1 MVASLRSILLVDG
14 NVQERE
20 RLAVT
25 FRKEIGCVVFEA
37 GDTAEAMD
45 IIEKQDVCL
54 LITDLF
60 FPSRSGI
67 ELLRQ
72 VNQCNPEVVKIACV
86 PTGDREVVME
96 VLKLGA
102 IFYINTPYDLLEA
115 VIAAANGL
123 RYHDVLVHKEK
134 RGSKI
139 RKSESFYGMVGE
151 APRMREL
158 YRFIEKVADDSS
170 STVLIQGESGTGK
183 ELVARA
189 IHAHSARKGKNFVPL
204 NCAAIPENLLESELF
219 GYVKGAFTGA
229 TQSKIGRIQYAE
241 GGTLF
246 LDEIG
251 DMKPTLQAKLLR
263 VLQEKEFEPVGGV
276 KPVPA
281 DVRVVAATHRNLERL
296 VADGGFREDLYY
308 RLSVVP
314 ITIPPLR
321 QRVED
326 IPLLIEKFIQVFN
339 RNKKQPL
346 KGFTPSA
353 LQALVEYPW
362 PGNVRELENLVQR
375 MAILCGGMEVDLE
388 ELPEKYRAYL
398 EDEEADFEST
408 PAGVSIQE
416 RMAGLATA
424 GGEGGAVITPA
435 AESLPWQKEG
445 VDFNALISDFED
457 RLIVQAMTVADGN
470 KKEAARLLGLK
481 RTTLIEKIKKKG
493 LEAAFPERV
502 AG

>member
-1 MVASLRSILLVDG
+1 MSEGMRTVLLVDG
-14 NVQERE
+14 PARERE
-20 RLAVT
+20 GLAVT
-25 FRKEIGCVVFEA
+25 LRKKVECIVLEAKNDEEALEILGT
-37 GDTAEAMD
+37 DQ
-45 IIEKQDVCL
+45 ISL
-54 LITDLF
+54 LLTDL
-60 FPSRSGI
+60 SGSGRDGLDLI
-67 ELLRQ
+67 KKVHRDH
-72 VNQCNPEVVKIACV
+72 PTVVTIAAI
-86 PTGDREVVME
+86 PRGEQEMVVE
-96 VLKLGA
+96 ALKLGVFFHVGA
-102 IFYINTPYDLLEA
+102 PYDFAEG
-115 VIAAANGL
+115 VIAVARGL
-123 RYHDVLVHKEK
+123 NFHDLQTYRES
-134 RGSKI
+134 RAPKI
-139 RKSESFYGMVGE
+139 RKSEGFHGILGK
-151 APRMREL
+151 APRMQKL
-158 YRFIEKVADDSS
+158 FGMLDKVAEDAQ
-170 STVLIQGESGTGK
+170 STVLVYGESGTGK

-189 IHAHSARKGKNFVPL
+189 IHAHSPRRGKNFVPV
-204 NCAAIPENLLESELF
+204 NCAAIPDELLESELF

-229 TQSKIGRIQYAE
+229 TQSKVGRIQYAE

>member
-67 ELLRQ
+67 ELLRR

-251 DMKPTLQAKLLR
+251 DMRGDLQAKLLR

-276 KPVPA
+276 KPIPI
-281 DVRVVAATHRNLERL
+281 DVRVVAATHRNLEKA
-296 VADGGFREDLYY
+296 VAQGTFREDLFY
-308 RLSVVP
+308 RLNVIPLS
-314 ITIPPLR
+314 IPPLR
-321 QRVED
+321 ERRED
-326 IPLLIEKFIQVFN
+326 LPMLIEKFRQVYN
-339 RNKKQPL
+339 REKREVFQ
-346 KGFTPSA
+346 GFAPESMQI
-353 LQALVEYPW
+353 LMNYGW
-362 PGNVRELENLVQR
+362 PGNVRELENLIQQMTV
-375 MAILCGGMEVDLE
+375 LHGGKMV
-388 ELPEKYRAYL
+388 
-398 EDEEADFEST
+398 T
-408 PAGVSIQE
+408 PADLPTKISGSRAAATSSAAAPSVSPPTEDWQD
-416 RMAGLATA
+416 
-424 GGEGGAVITPA
+424 GEI
-435 AESLPWQKEG
+435 
-445 VDFNALISDFED
+445 DFNSLVAEFED
-457 RLIVQAMTVADGN
+457 RLILQALERTRGN
-470 KKEAARLLGLK
+470 KKEAAKLLGLK
-481 RTTLIEKIKKKG
+481 RTTLSEKVKKRN
-493 LEAAFPERV
+493 LEELV
-502 AG
+502 SN